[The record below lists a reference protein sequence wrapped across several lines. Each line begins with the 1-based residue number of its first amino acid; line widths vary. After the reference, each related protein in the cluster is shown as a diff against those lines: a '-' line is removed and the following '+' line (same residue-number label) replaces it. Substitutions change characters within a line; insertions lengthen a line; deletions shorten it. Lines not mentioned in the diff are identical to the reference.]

1 MTTKRPAPSSTSIV
15 QEGRPRFVPGYGVP
29 VPIVQTS
36 TFVFRDTAELV
47 AFFEGTHADEQRGEY
62 GRYGNPTVNALEG
75 RLAALE
81 GADEAL
87 TFSSGMAAM
96 TTTILALVK
105 AGQHVVLFRD
115 GYRKTRDFVTKTLAR
130 FGVASTVV
138 EPGNLHELAAAM
150 RPETRLVIGEAPTN
164 PYLRCADL
172 EAVARVVK
180 QTRGAKLV
188 VDATLASPLGF
199 QPLAHGADLSVQS
212 ATKYLAGHHDVL
224 GGLVAG
230 SRDLVSLVRELRGA
244 TGAILDPHAAFL
256 IARGLD
262 TLALRMERHNATG
275 KALAR
280 ALEGHP
286 RVLRVH
292 HPSLLSHPDHEVAER
307 LFAGTGGVVSFVAAD
322 GLAGARAV
330 CDRVKIARIGPSFGG
345 PQTLIEPVALMS
357 YFEQGPEGRAALG
370 IEEGL
375 VRVACG
381 LEDTEAVV
389 GDVLAA
395 LAAS

>member
-1 MTTKRPAPSSTSIV
+1 MTDTRQPPTSTTLV
-15 QEGRPRFVPGYGVP
+15 HDGRPRFVPGDGVP

-36 TFVFRDTAELV
+36 TFVFRDTTELV
-47 AFFEGTHADEQRGEY
+47 SFFEGTHPDEARGEY

-87 TFSSGMAAM
+87 SFSSGMAAM

-105 AGQHVVLFRD
+105 AGQHVVLFKD

-130 FGVASTVV
+130 FGVTSTVV
-138 EPGNLHELAAAM
+138 EPGNLAELEAAM
-150 RPETRLVIGEAPTN
+150 KPETRLVIGEAPTN

-172 EAVARVVK
+172 EAVAAVVHR
-180 QTRGAKLV
+180 TRGAKLV

-199 QPLAHGADLSVQS
+199 RPLAHGADLSVQS
-212 ATKYLAGHHDVL
+212 TTKYLAGHHDVL
-224 GGLVAG
+224 GGSVAG
-230 SRDLVSLVRELRGA
+230 TRDLVSLVRELRGA
-244 TGAILDPHAAFL
+244 TGAVLDPHAAFL

-262 TLALRMERHNATG
+262 TLGLRMERHNASG
-275 KALAR
+275 IALAK

-286 RVLRVH
+286 KVLRVH
-292 HPSLLSHPDHEVAER
+292 HPSLASHPDHAVAAR
-307 LFAGTGGVVSFVAAD
+307 LFAGTGGVVSFVSAD

-330 CDRVKIARIGPSFGG
+330 CDRVKLARIGPSFGG

-357 YFEQGPEGRAALG
+357 YFEQGPEGRALLG

-381 LEDTEAVV
+381 LEETADVV
-389 GDVLAA
+389 ADVLGA
-395 LAAS
+395 LGA

>member
-1 MTTKRPAPSSTSIV
+1 MPTKRPAPTSTTLIHD
-15 QEGRPRFVPGYGVP
+15 GRPRFVPGDGVP
-29 VPIVQTS
+29 VPIVQSS
-36 TFVFRDTAELV
+36 TFIFRDTAELV
-47 AFFEGTHADEQRGEY
+47 SFFEGTHADESRGEY

-75 RLAALE
+75 RLAILE
-81 GADEAL
+81 GADDAL
-87 TFSSGMAAM
+87 SFSSGMAAM

-105 AGQHVVLFRD
+105 AGQHVVLFKD
-115 GYRKTRDFVTKTLAR
+115 GYRKTRDFVTKTLGR
-130 FGVASTVV
+130 FGVTASVV
-138 EPGNLHELAAAM
+138 EPGNLDELAAAM

-172 EAVARVVK
+172 QAVAQVVRK
-180 QTRGAKLV
+180 TRGAKLV

-199 QPLAHGADLSVQS
+199 RPLEHGADLSVQS

-224 GGLVAG
+224 GGCVAG

-244 TGAILDPHAAFL
+244 TGAMLDPHAAFL

-262 TLALRMERHNATG
+262 TLALRMERHNASG
-275 KALAR
+275 VALAR

-286 RVLRVH
+286 KVLRAH
-292 HPSLLSHPDHEVAER
+292 HPSLESHPDHAIAAR
-307 LFAGTGGVVSFVAAD
+307 FFAGTGGVVSFVSSG

-345 PQTLIEPVALMS
+345 PQTLIEPVAIMS
-357 YFEQGPEGRAALG
+357 YFEQGPEGRALLG

-381 LEDTEAVV
+381 LEDTAAVV
-389 GDVLAA
+389 ADVVGA
-395 LAAS
+395 LDD

>member
-1 MTTKRPAPSSTSIV
+1 MNPKRPAPNSTSIV
-15 QEGRPRFVPGYGVP
+15 QEGRPRFVPGDGVP
-29 VPIVQTS
+29 VPVVQSS

-47 AFFEGTHADEQRGEY
+47 SFFEGTHEDEQRGEY
-62 GRYGNPTVNALEG
+62 GRYGNPTVNALEA
-75 RLAALE
+75 RLALLE

-87 TFSSGMAAM
+87 SFSSGMAAM

-105 AGQHVVLFRD
+105 AGQHVVLFKD
-115 GYRKTRDFVTKTLAR
+115 GYRKTRDFVTKTLGR
-130 FGVASTVV
+130 FGVNSTVI
-138 EPGNLHELAAAM
+138 EPGNLAELAGAM

-172 EAVARVVK
+172 GAVAKVVHE
-180 QTRGAKLV
+180 TRGAKLV

-199 QPLAHGADLSVQS
+199 RPLEHGADLSVQS

-224 GGLVAG
+224 GGCVAG

-244 TGAILDPHAAFL
+244 TGAMLDPHAAFL

-262 TLALRMERHNATG
+262 TLALRMDRHNATG
-275 KALAR
+275 IALAK

-286 RVLRVH
+286 KVLRVH
-292 HPSLLSHPDHEVAER
+292 HPSLVSHPDHEVAAR
-307 LFAGTGGVVSFVAAD
+307 LFSGTGGVVSFVSAD

-330 CDRVKIARIGPSFGG
+330 CDRVKFARIGPSFGG

-381 LEDTEAVV
+381 LEETGDVV
-389 GDVLAA
+389 ADVLAA
-395 LAAS
+395 LEG

>member
-1 MTTKRPAPSSTSIV
+1 MSTKRPASTSTSVIH
-15 QEGRPRFVPGYGVP
+15 EGRPRFVPGDGVP
-29 VPIVQTS
+29 VPIAQTS

-47 AFFEGTHADEQRGEY
+47 SFFEGTHADEARGEY
-62 GRYGNPTVNALEG
+62 GRYGNPTTNALEA

-87 TFSSGMAAM
+87 AFASGMAAM

-105 AGQHVVLFRD
+105 SGQHVVLFKD

-138 EPGNLHELAAAM
+138 APGDLAELEAAM
-150 RPETRLVIGEAPTN
+150 RAETKLVIGEAPTN

-172 EAVARVVK
+172 EAVAAVVK
-180 QTRGAKLV
+180 RTRGAKLV

-199 QPLAHGADLSVQS
+199 RPLEHGADLSVQS

-224 GGLVAG
+224 GGCVAG
-230 SRDLVSLVRELRGA
+230 SRDVISLVRELRGA
-244 TGAILDPHAAFL
+244 TGATLDPHAAFL

-262 TLALRMERHNATG
+262 TLALRMERHEASG
-275 KALAR
+275 AALAA

-286 RVLRVH
+286 NVLRVH
-292 HPSLLSHPDHEVAER
+292 HPSLASHPDHATAQR
-307 LFAGTGGVVSFVAAD
+307 LFRGVGGVVSFVHAD
-322 GLAGARAV
+322 GLDGARRV
-330 CDRVKIARIGPSFGG
+330 CDRARIARIGPSFGG

-381 LEDTEAVV
+381 LEEPSAIVD
-389 GDVLAA
+389 DILAA
-395 LAAS
+395 LA

>member
-1 MTTKRPAPSSTSIV
+1 MPTKRPAPSSTSIV
-15 QEGRPRFVPGYGVP
+15 QEGRPRFVPGDGVP

-36 TFVFRDTAELV
+36 TFVFRDTTELV
-47 AFFEGTHADEQRGEY
+47 SFFEGTHADEHRGEY

-75 RLAALE
+75 RLASLE

-87 TFSSGMAAM
+87 SFSSGMAAM

-115 GYRKTRDFVTKTLAR
+115 GYRKTRDFVTKTLGR

-180 QTRGAKLV
+180 QTRGAKLI

-199 QPLAHGADLSVQS
+199 RPLEHGADLSVQS

-224 GGLVAG
+224 GGSIAG
-230 SRDLVSLVRELRGA
+230 ARDLVSLVRELRGA
-244 TGAILDPHAAFL
+244 TGAMLDPHAAFL

-262 TLALRMERHNATG
+262 TLSLRMQRHNATG
-275 KALAR
+275 IALAR

-286 RVLRVH
+286 AVARVH
-292 HPSLLSHPDHEVAER
+292 HPSLVSHPDHGTAER
-307 LFAGTGGVVSFVAAD
+307 LFHGTGGVVSFVSKA
-322 GLAGARAV
+322 GLAGAREV

-381 LEDTEAVV
+381 LEETQDVV
-389 GDVLAA
+389 DDVLAA
-395 LAAS
+395 LA